1 MQYTNSPFFELA
13 KNWRYINLKLRY
25 SDFDLTY
32 GWLIPCSF
40 QLWKKSIFQKVANF
54 PFIFWTGEFWGTAI
68 SNDDPAELT
77 LKPFERHHGE

>member
-13 KNWRYINLKLRY
+13 KTWRYINLKLRY

-54 PFIFWTGEFWGTAI
+54 PFIFWTGETVFALSPTNRGKTTSTAQ
-68 SNDDPAELT
+68 
-77 LKPFERHHGE
+77 